1 MRTSALCSLTSAAS
15 RSTLVRCIN
24 APPSLVVPLGMLF
37 GERCA
42 FLEHVSGSAQ
52 HR

>member
-1 MRTSALCSLTSAAS
+1 MRTSPLGGLTRAAS
-15 RSTLVRCIN
+15 RSTLVRCII
-24 APPSLVVPLGMLF
+24 APASLVVPLGVHF
-37 GERCA
+37 SERCA